1 MERKQFKNIDEA
13 IHWLEN
19 QLIKI
24 AVIEQHQLQL
34 NYIDEAVNK
43 SDLKQAN
50 ELIDYIKA
58 KK

>member
-13 IHWLEN
+13 IEWLEN

-24 AVIEQHQLQL
+24 AVIEQHQIQL
-34 NYIDEAVNK
+34 KYIDEAVDK

-50 ELIDYIKA
+50 ELIEYIKGL
-58 KK
+58 K